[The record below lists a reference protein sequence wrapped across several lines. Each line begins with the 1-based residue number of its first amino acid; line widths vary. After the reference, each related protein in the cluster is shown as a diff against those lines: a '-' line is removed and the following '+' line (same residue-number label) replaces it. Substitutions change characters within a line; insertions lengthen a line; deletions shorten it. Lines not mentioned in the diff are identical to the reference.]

1 MAKSIS
7 RYLADI
13 SSTSGVLDGTLS
25 TAAQT
30 NITSLGTLSSLTV
43 SGSAALT
50 LTTAAQPNITSV
62 GTLST
67 LAMGGSITRT
77 GDLTLDVSG
86 NIILDAGSGNSI
98 SVAKDGTAF
107 GIFEDSST
115 DFVIR
120 SAIQDKDILFK
131 GNDGGSTIT
140 ALTIDMSDAGAAT
153 FNNTVTI
160 PKLLTLNNPDS
171 IQAKFSPNNNSF
183 AAVAEFYNGTSTSNP
198 FVVGQGYATGTD
210 NISYVWNRANAD
222 LLFGTNN
229 TEKMRID
236 SAGRVLISNSNAVTG
251 GFGTDTWQP
260 KTQILETQGAAIVRI
275 ANSDTWGGA
284 LHLASANG
292 TYASPTAAAS
302 GDKAGGV
309 YFHANDG
316 TDFKNYVAG
325 IEAIVADTVASND
338 TPGYLKFSTTADGT
352 NSLTERMRIDSSG
365 DTTFS
370 IDSNVILQGTHNE
383 GGGLLFIKGTDTAAA
398 DKNLGSLCFG
408 NPSDANLAMIR
419 GVSTDT
425 TAADLRFYTEAQGA
439 AIEERMRITSGG
451 KVGVGTT
458 FTGGNASSVMT
469 APLNIKLTSGSSAA
483 VATFNLEHL
492 NSTASIEQRLQFNA
506 GDDATADS
514 YSNMGYI
521 AFGKENDYVTDANRD
536 SYLSFATAANASQ
549 AERMRITSAG
559 HVGIADTPPAWG
571 AAYVGLTLGS
581 AGAIWGTR
589 TAANLTV
596 ISDNSY
602 HNGSNS
608 IAMNTGLGSIY
619 TQTAGR
625 HVFGGF
631 ASVSAGAVQTEVTNV
646 AFDANGGVGIQR
658 EAGRLIVG
666 GASNASNLYAST
678 SVKAI
683 GIFGANAYSS
693 CGAHIET
700 ATDADSGW
708 APFYINKFDWTSGDD
723 ARWMSF
729 GVNGYGTDHATI
741 NYDGTNFAFNNPSDY
756 RLKEN
761 IVDYSGGLAKLEEL
775 KVRTYNKKEG
785 VSKHITQQGFI
796 AHEAATANIPGF
808 ISGEKDA
815 MKVNE
820 LGETVPDYQTVNKE
834 ALIPYLVS
842 AIQELSAKV
851 KELEAK

>member
-13 SSTSGVLDGTLS
+13 SSTTGVLDGTLS
-25 TAAQT
+25 TAAQS

-43 SGSAALT
+43 SGSAAMT

-77 GDLTLDVSG
+77 GDLTLDASG
-86 NIILDAGSGNSI
+86 KIILDADDPHI
-98 SVAKDGTAF
+98 QIKDGGLLF
-107 GIFEDSST
+107 GSIYASGSDLHIEQHLQDED
-115 DFVIR
+115 I
-120 SAIQDKDILFK
+120 IFK
-131 GNDGGSTIT
+131 GNDGGSSIT
-140 ALTIDMSDAGAAT
+140 ALTLDMSEGGIATFAAKIHANKGVNFYTTDDQANYWIQYTHTDDTLRLNYNGAGNDEVVVTTSGQVGIGETSPDRLFHVKRSDSGGTVAKFENSAGTVYVELNTNNQAGGDAGYLSYDSNKKLGLWTDDAQR
-153 FNNTVTI
+153 VTI
-160 PKLLTLNNPDS
+160 
-171 IQAKFSPNNNSF
+171 
-183 AAVAEFYNGTSTSNP
+183 
-198 FVVGQGYATGTD
+198 
-210 NISYVWNRANAD
+210 
-222 LLFGTNN
+222 
-229 TEKMRID
+229 
-236 SAGRVLISNSNAVTG
+236 
-251 GFGTDTWQP
+251 
-260 KTQILETQGAAIVRI
+260 
-275 ANSDTWGGA
+275 
-284 LHLASANG
+284 
-292 TYASPTAAAS
+292 
-302 GDKAGGV
+302 
-309 YFHANDG
+309 
-316 TDFKNYVAG
+316 
-325 IEAIVADTVASND
+325 
-338 TPGYLKFSTTADGT
+338 
-352 NSLTERMRIDSSG
+352 
-365 DTTFS
+365 
-370 IDSNVILQGTHNE
+370 
-383 GGGLLFIKGTDTAAA
+383 
-398 DKNLGSLCFG
+398 
-408 NPSDANLAMIR
+408 DAN
-419 GVSTDT
+419 
-425 TAADLRFYTEAQGA
+425 
-439 AIEERMRITSGG
+439 G
-451 KVGVGTT
+451 KVGIGTQ
-458 FTGGNASSVMT
+458 FTGGNASSIMT
-469 APLNIKLTSGSSAA
+469 APLNVKLTSGSSAA
-483 VATFNLEHL
+483 VATFNLEHSSSSA
-492 NSTASIEQRLQFNA
+492 NIEQRLQFNM
-506 GDDATADS
+506 GDDGTADS
-514 YSNMGYI
+514 YSNAGYV
-521 AFGKENDYVTDANRD
+521 AFGKENVYVTDDTRD

-619 TQTAGR
+619 TQSAGR
-625 HVFGGF
+625 HIFGAF
-631 ASVSAGAVQTEVTNV
+631 ASVSAGAVQTEVTNMV
-646 AFDANGGVGIQR
+646 IDADGNVGIQR
-658 EAGRLIVG
+658 GASRLIVG
-666 GASNASNLYAST
+666 GASNASGLYAST
-678 SVKAI
+678 SVSAI

-693 CGAHIET
+693 CGAHIES

-708 APFYINKFDWTSGDD
+708 APFYMNKFDWTSGDD

-729 GVNGYGTDHATI
+729 GVNGYTTDYAEVR
-741 NYDGTNFAFNNPSDY
+741 YDGTNFSIVNGSDY

-820 LGETVPDYQTVNKE
+820 LGETVPDYQVINKE

-851 KELEAK
+851 KELESK